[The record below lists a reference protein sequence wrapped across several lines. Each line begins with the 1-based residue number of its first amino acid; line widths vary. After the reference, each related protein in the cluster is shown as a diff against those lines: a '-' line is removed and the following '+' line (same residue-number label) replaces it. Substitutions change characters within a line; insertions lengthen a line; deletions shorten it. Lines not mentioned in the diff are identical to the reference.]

1 MSHLSRET
9 KSSLYVSDSFVFLK
23 LNNNFLYALFA
34 YITVP
39 VKTPMSQEGE
49 RWGGGVLSSS
59 FVIRRSVT
67 ARQMSA
73 EHLKHALF

>member
-1 MSHLSRET
+1 MSHLRRET

-49 RWGGGVLSSS
+49 RWGREGGGLKFIFCHKTISH
-59 FVIRRSVT
+59 RSPDV
-67 ARQMSA
+67 S
-73 EHLKHALF
+73 